1 MAPTEPEN
9 KDLLKKV
16 ITVDEVTDNYEF
28 MCKQFSLNPPC
39 EWNALRESD
48 EILRLLLTVYAQ
60 KDAIKRLKEIFKKE
74 TGKPA
79 PLVMRKIEKDVSWD
93 DCGEYNF

>member
-9 KDLLKKV
+9 KDLLNTV
-16 ITVDEVTDNYEF
+16 ITVDEVTDKYAF
-28 MCKQFSLNPPC
+28 MCTYLAHKPPN
-39 EWNALRESD
+39 EWNTLLESD

-60 KDAIKRLKEIFKKE
+60 EDAITRLEEIFKKE

-93 DCGEYNF
+93 DYEYPF